1 MPVGTHFKGED
12 TMSGPTVRELV
23 TTLFRTHPQLPE
35 EQCHIEWILRDRRLI
50 YEVKHSP
57 GGVRVTFGKAIYT
70 HADAVERA
78 YLAALRFR
86 RELTSAVREQMFVD
100 EEKDDVE

>member
-1 MPVGTHFKGED
+1 MV
-12 TMSGPTVRELV
+12 TM
-23 TTLFRTHPQLPE
+23 LFRAHPQLSE
-35 EQCHIEWILRDRRLI
+35 EQCHLDWQLRDRRLL
-50 YEVKHSP
+50 YEVKYSP
-57 GGVRVTFGKAIYT
+57 GGVRVTFGKAIYA

-100 EEKDDVE
+100 EEKDDRASY